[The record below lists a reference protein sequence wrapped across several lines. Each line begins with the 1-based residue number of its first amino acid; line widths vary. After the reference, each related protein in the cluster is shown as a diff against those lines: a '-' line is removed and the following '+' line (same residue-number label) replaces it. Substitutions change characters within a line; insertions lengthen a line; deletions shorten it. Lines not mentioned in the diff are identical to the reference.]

1 MRSRLIGW
9 LSDTLAKRLVW
20 LMWATLV
27 GSHLL
32 AFGAFVATRSG
43 SGGPPPHAQGPERP
57 EGDVRPDPPLRAEH
71 RPGLPVFPSLPPTPG
86 VPDSGPGGGR
96 SLPFWGLVLDYGV
109 RLLVIALAAWAGA
122 RWLTQPLRRL
132 AGATRRMA
140 DALRRGQATPRLDET
155 AGPREV
161 QALAHEFNRM
171 SEQLQQEFQ
180 RRGLMVAAISHDL
193 RTPITRL
200 RMRLETQDDSPAL
213 RERAIDDLREMGALI
228 DSVLTVFR
236 PRAGQ
241 PDEAL
246 QPVSLGALLQAM
258 VDDLVDQGQDVS
270 FEGGDATVRAQ
281 PLALRRVLDNL
292 VGNALR
298 YGQRARLRIVES
310 ATGHSVEVDDDG
322 PGIPDAQQAAVFE
335 PFVRLEGSRHRQTGG
350 VGLGLYIARQLADDM
365 GAQLSLRNREAGG
378 LRVRLHWPRN

>member
-1 MRSRLIGW
+1 MRPRLIGW

-43 SGGPPPHAQGPERP
+43 PGGPPPHAQGPDRP
-57 EGDVRPDPPLRAEH
+57 PSDARPGPPPRAEH

-86 VPDSGPGGGR
+86 LPDGGPGAGR
-96 SLPFWGLVLDYGV
+96 SLPFWSLVLDYGV

-122 RWLTQPLRRL
+122 RWLTQPLRQL

-140 DALRRGQATPRLDET
+140 DALRRGHATPRLDEAT
-155 AGPREV
+155 GPREV

-200 RMRLETQDDSPAL
+200 RMRLETQDDGPAL

-241 PDEAL
+241 PDEVL
-246 QPVSLGALLQAM
+246 QPVSLGALVQAL
-258 VDDLVDQGQDVS
+258 VDDRVEQGEDVA
-270 FEGGDATVRAQ
+270 FEGGDATVSAQ

-298 YGQRARLRIVES
+298 YGVRARLRIQSGPAGV
-310 ATGHSVEVDDDG
+310 TVEVDDDG
-322 PGIPDAQQAAVFE
+322 PGIPEAQQAAVFE
-335 PFVRLEGSRHRQTGG
+335 PFVRVEASRHRQTGG
-350 VGLGLYIARQLADDM
+350 VGLGLYIARQLAQDM
-365 GAQLSLRNREAGG
+365 GAQLRLGNRASGG
-378 LRVRLHWPRN
+378 LRVSLHWPRP